1 MKRLAFEQQNLLT
14 YNMIR
19 DNDFGSFKDAT
30 HEYIIVNCPPYYD
43 SIYKTTNK
51 KEFYKAI
58 AVRLNDEI
66 DEDGF
71 APAYIVKWKYP
82 DKEAIPPDICQWD
95 KPMEVIADGWY
106 QVIEDTKN
114 AI

>member
-1 MKRLAFEQQNLLT
+1 MIKDKDYGAFT
-14 YNMIR
+14 A
-19 DNDFGSFKDAT
+19 NDE
-30 HEYIIVNCPPYYD
+30 EYIIMNCPPYYD

-58 AVRLNDEI
+58 AVKLGDCI

-82 DKEAIPPDICQWD
+82 DKNAQYPDICQWD
-95 KPMEVIADGWY
+95 KPIEIISDGWY
-106 QVIEDTKN
+106 QI
-114 AI
+114 